1 MYVMYKEGLRD
12 NHWTIARKRNQ
23 NLIAT
28 VNTRYG
34 TTRKIK
40 MNSIRQGGVLSV
52 MQFRL
57 LMDETSKEIT
67 KENLGNQLEG

>member
-1 MYVMYKEGLRD
+1 MYVMYKEDLRY
-12 NHWTIARKRNQ
+12 NHWNISQKFNQ

-34 TTRKIK
+34 PTRKIK

-57 LMDETSKEIT
+57 LMDEISKEMT
-67 KENLGNQLEG
+67 KEKKP